1 MATLTIRK
9 LDDSVKTK
17 LRIRA
22 AENGRS
28 MEEEV
33 RAILAGAVELAPVS
47 PSQPHN
53 FFESIR
59 RDLAEAGIDGVE
71 LEIPPR
77 GPGREP
83 PDFSGPE
90 YGTDDDE

>member
-1 MATLTIRK
+1 MASITIRK
-9 LDDSVKTK
+9 LDDTVKAK

-28 MEEEV
+28 MEEEA
-33 RAILAGAVELAPVS
+33 RSILEHATESETP
-47 PSQPHN
+47 PQPLS
-53 FFESIR
+53 FYQSIR
-59 RDLAEAGIDGVE
+59 RDLAEAGIDGVD

-77 GPGREP
+77 LPGREP

-90 YGTDDDE
+90 YGTDDE